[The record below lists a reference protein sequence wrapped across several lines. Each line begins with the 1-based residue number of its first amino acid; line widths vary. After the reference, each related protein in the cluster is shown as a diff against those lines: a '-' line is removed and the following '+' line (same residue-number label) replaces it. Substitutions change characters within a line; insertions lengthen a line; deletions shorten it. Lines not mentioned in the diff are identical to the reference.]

1 MNMFSIQLIFLSQWE
16 NYIEGWQLLIESG
29 DLIFW
34 TILIFIAW
42 IVRALSLIVLLIQF
56 GDKIIRNK
64 KDIDLNIITTGI
76 IFFLVTV
83 PFFLAGLPL
92 LYPIIP

>member
-1 MNMFSIQLIFLSQWE
+1 MNMNVISAFFLSQWD

-34 TILIFIAW
+34 TVLIFIAW
-42 IVRALSLIVLLIQF
+42 IVRAISLIMLLIQF

-64 KDIDLNIITTGI
+64 KDIELNIITTGI
-76 IFFLVTV
+76 IFLLVTI
-83 PFFLAGLPL
+83 PFFLADLPL
-92 LYPIIP
+92 FYPIFP